1 MTERGGRMSLEEKT
15 YSVLVVSSAD
25 NFYNAMTAMLPKTS
39 FQPII
44 KAATVSAAQN
54 AVAERNF
61 DFVIINSPVRDDLGT
76 RFAIDCSTSH
86 NALVLFLIS
95 NEIHGDVYAKV
106 SEHGVFT
113 LPKPMNKQS
122 MDNAL
127 RWLLTAKHRL
137 SGAEKQTTKIEDKME
152 EIRLVNKAKWLLIS
166 NEGLLEPEAHRYLE
180 KEAMN
185 RCISKKQL
193 AEEIIEKYG

>member
-1 MTERGGRMSLEEKT
+1 MSLKEQA

-25 NFYNAMTAMLPKTS
+25 NFHSAMAAMLPEVS
-39 FQPII
+39 FQPVVNV
-44 KAATVSAAQN
+44 VSVAAAQR
-54 AVAERNF
+54 AVAERSF
-61 DFVIINSPVRDDLGT
+61 DFVIINAPLKDDLGM
-76 RFAIDCSTSH
+76 RFAIDCSVSK

-106 SEHGVFT
+106 AEHGVFT

-127 RWLLTAKHRL
+127 RWLLTAKRKL
-137 SGAEKQTTKIEDKME
+137 TGFERKTNKIEDKME

-180 KEAMN
+180 KEAMD
-185 RCISKKQL
+185 RCTTRKQI
-193 AEEIIEKYG
+193 AQEVIEKYSN

>member
-1 MTERGGRMSLEEKT
+1 MSLKEQA

-25 NFYNAMTAMLPKTS
+25 NFHSAMAAMLPEVS
-39 FQPII
+39 FQPVVN
-44 KAATVSAAQN
+44 AVSVAAAQR
-54 AVAERNF
+54 AVAEQSF
-61 DFVIINSPVRDDLGT
+61 DFVIINAPLKDDLGM
-76 RFAIDCSTSH
+76 RFAIDCSVSK

-106 SEHGVFT
+106 AEHGVFT

-127 RWLLTAKHRL
+127 RWLLTAKRKL
-137 SGAEKQTTKIEDKME
+137 TGFERKTNKIEDKME

-180 KEAMN
+180 KEAMD
-185 RCISKKQL
+185 RCTTKKQV
-193 AEEIIEKYG
+193 AEEVIEKYSN

>member
-1 MTERGGRMSLEEKT
+1 MSLKEQA

-25 NFYNAMTAMLPKTS
+25 NFHSAMAAMLPEVS
-39 FQPII
+39 FQPVVNV
-44 KAATVSAAQN
+44 VSVAAAQR
-54 AVAERNF
+54 AVAEQSF
-61 DFVIINSPVRDDLGT
+61 DFVIINAPLKDDLGM
-76 RFAIDCSTSH
+76 RFAIDCSVSK

-106 SEHGVFT
+106 AEHGVFT

-127 RWLLTAKHRL
+127 RWLLTAKRKL
-137 SGAEKQTTKIEDKME
+137 TGFEKKTNKIEDKME

-180 KEAMN
+180 KEAMD
-185 RCISKKQL
+185 RCTTRKQI
-193 AEEIIEKYG
+193 AQEVIEKYSN

>member
-1 MTERGGRMSLEEKT
+1 MSLKEQA

-25 NFYNAMTAMLPKTS
+25 NFHSAMAAMLPEVS
-39 FQPII
+39 FQPVVNV
-44 KAATVSAAQN
+44 VSVAAAQR
-54 AVAERNF
+54 AVAEQSF
-61 DFVIINSPVRDDLGT
+61 DFVIINAPLKDDLGM
-76 RFAIDCSTSH
+76 RFAIDCSVSK

-106 SEHGVFT
+106 AEHGVFT

-122 MDNAL
+122 MNNAL
-127 RWLLTAKHRL
+127 RWLLTAKRKL
-137 SGAEKQTTKIEDKME
+137 TGFERKTNKIEDKME

-180 KEAMN
+180 KEAMD
-185 RCISKKQL
+185 RCTTRKQI
-193 AEEIIEKYG
+193 AQEVIEKYSN

>member
-1 MTERGGRMSLEEKT
+1 MSLDEKA
-15 YSVLVVSSAD
+15 YSVLVVSSTD
-25 NFYNAMTAMLPKTS
+25 SFHNAMAAMLPEVS

-44 KAATVSAAQN
+44 TVST
-54 AVAERNF
+54 VAERSF
-61 DFVIINSPVRDDLGT
+61 DFVIINAPLKDDLGM
-76 RFAIDCSTSH
+76 RFAIDCSVSK
-86 NALVLFLIS
+86 NSLVLFLIS

-106 SEHGVFT
+106 AEHGVFT

-127 RWLLTAKHRL
+127 RWLLTAKRKL
-137 SGAEKQTTKIEDKME
+137 TGFERKTNKIEDKME

-180 KEAMN
+180 KEAMD
-185 RCISKKQL
+185 RCTTKKQV
-193 AEEIIEKYG
+193 AEEVIEKYSN

>member
-1 MTERGGRMSLEEKT
+1 MSLEHHA
-15 YSVLVVSSAD
+15 YSVLVVSSVE
-25 NFYNAMTAMLPKTS
+25 NFHNAMTAMLPEAS
-39 FQPII
+39 FQPVVNVPTV
-44 KAATVSAAQN
+44 ATAQR
-54 AVAERNF
+54 AVVERSF
-61 DFVIINSPVRDDLGT
+61 DFVIINAPLKDDLGM

-86 NALVLFLIS
+86 NSLVLFLIS

-106 SEHGVFT
+106 AEHGVFT

-127 RWLLTAKHRL
+127 RWLMTAKRKIT
-137 SGAEKQTTKIEDKME
+137 GAEKKTNKIEDKME

-185 RCISKKQL
+185 RCITKKEL
-193 AEEIIEKYG
+193 AQQIIDKYK

>member
-1 MTERGGRMSLEEKT
+1 MSLKEQA

-25 NFYNAMTAMLPKTS
+25 NFHNAMAAMLPEVS
-39 FQPII
+39 FQPIV
-44 KAATVSAAQN
+44 KVQTVAAAQR

-61 DFVIINSPVRDDLGT
+61 DFVIINAPLKDDLGM

-86 NALVLFLIS
+86 NALVLFLIQ
-95 NEIHGDVYAKV
+95 NEIHGDIYAKV
-106 SEHGVFT
+106 AEHGVFT

-127 RWLLTAKHRL
+127 RWLLTAKRKL
-137 SGAEKQTTKIEDKME
+137 SGAEKKSNKMENKME

-166 NEGLLEPEAHRYLE
+166 NEGLLEPEAHRFLE
-180 KEAMN
+180 KEAMD
-185 RCISKKQL
+185 RCITKKQV
-193 AEEIIEKYG
+193 AEEIIKKYS